1 MFLPPSPHRQGKPGE
16 RCDHGHGVGGQGRY
30 PECRQNF
37 IYRHIALLSEGAAR
51 ARTLLA
57 RAGIVAR
64 AGRRKQQGWL
74 QACPRRPS
82 AKTGHEK
89 CKKTGGLCSF
99 AVSFA
104 HRGETSPA
112 FPQVNHIVRTTPRFA
127 SPQNYAYLAK
137 SCTFLMPVWHSSR
150 RPPTGRRTGRARG
163 GATVLTPCFAT
174 LGVEPAPS
182 RKGEPLCPGEVNYR
196 GHASRSSSTQLVTAA
211 LRYTRETR
219 SLRTV

>member
-1 MFLPPSPHRQGKPGE
+1 MSTGGAVRTFKGARLQPGFPLISQHHPSFALMFLPPSPHRQGKPCE
-16 RCDHGHGVGGQGRY
+16 RRDHGHGVGGQGRD

-64 AGRRKQQGWL
+64 AGRRRQQGWL

-89 CKKTGGLCSF
+89 CKKTGALYSF

-112 FPQVNHIVRTTPRFA
+112 FPQVNHIVRATPAFREPAELCISRKKLHFSHA
-127 SPQNYAYLAK
+127 GLALFPPPADGPQNEPGAGRNDRVDPKAEPRSPQT
-137 SCTFLMPVWHSSR
+137 S
-150 RPPTGRRTGRARG
+150 G
-163 GATVLTPCFAT
+163 
-174 LGVEPAPS
+174 
-182 RKGEPLCPGEVNYR
+182 CP
-196 GHASRSSSTQLVTAA
+196 HL
-211 LRYTRETR
+211 
-219 SLRTV
+219 